1 MLLIYSNKIDPSGI
15 NGFAKLQQA
24 NSRVVG
30 GPVMV
35 VHEDEEPS
43 GRGYNNKHNSGYGDN
58 ARTPSPLQ
66 RGKGGNVSHFHH
78 FFGLYI
84 LKVFMSLPVNSL

>member
-1 MLLIYSNKIDPSGI
+1 MPFCICTGI

-43 GRGYNNKHNSGYGDN
+43 GRGNKQSYGNNYGDN

-66 RGKGGNVSHFHH
+66 KGRGGNVSSSCDYFM
-78 FFGLYI
+78 YI
-84 LKVFMSLPVNSL
+84 LCV